1 MTILN
6 RVLNERLTNLQTC
19 VEKAPEGLFQEG
31 RNAAFAV
38 DTAIEQVRE
47 TIRNM
52 GFKVDNCDRCRD
64 LEAAIYGYILQS
76 NPNHTGLAAAEGF
89 GEHVDG
95 PAGARITEQ
104 LLQDKRFIRAMKG
117 NAA

>member
-6 RVLNERLTNLQTC
+6 RILNERLTNLQRC
-19 VEKAPEGLFQEG
+19 AEKAPEGLFKEG
-31 RNAAFAV
+31 RDAAFAV

-52 GFKVDNCDRCRD
+52 GFKADGCDRCRD
-64 LEAAIYGYILQS
+64 LEASIYGFLLDS
-76 NPNHTGLAAAEGF
+76 NPNHMGLIAAEGF

-104 LLQDKRFIRAMKG
+104 LIQDERFIRAMKG